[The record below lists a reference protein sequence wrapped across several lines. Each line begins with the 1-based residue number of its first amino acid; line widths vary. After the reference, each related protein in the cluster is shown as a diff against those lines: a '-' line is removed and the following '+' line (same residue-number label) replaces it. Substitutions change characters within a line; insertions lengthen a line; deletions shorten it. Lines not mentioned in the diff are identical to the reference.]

1 MTLNPILNT
10 DGYKPSHW
18 RQYPPGTDGLYEY
31 ISSRGGAY
39 DKVLFFGLQAFLLE
53 YMTKRVTVEDITEA
67 RSILTPYGAPFNE
80 EGWEYIV
87 REHGG
92 KLPVRIR
99 AVPEGTAVPMGVPI
113 VTVESTDP
121 KVFWLPSYLETA
133 LLRAV
138 WYPTTVATTSWM
150 VRSYIRMYLEKT
162 SDDVEGQL
170 PWKLHDFGARGVS
183 SEESAALGGLGHL
196 VSFQGTDTISA
207 IVAARKWYHATNPA
221 GTIPAAEHSTITSW
235 GRDRE
240 VDAYRNMIAQYGKPG
255 AVFTVVSDSYDIH
268 KAVREHWGQTLKQ
281 EVLDSGATLVIRPD
295 SGDPVTI
302 VLNCLE
308 ALAETFGYT
317 QNSKMYKVLN
327 GVRIIQGDGID
338 ANEVLRILSRM
349 ESRNFSA
356 DNIAFG
362 MGGGLLQK
370 CDRDSQKFAMKCS
383 AARIHGE
390 WVDVYKDPVTDPGKA
405 SVRGRVGAYLTHKG
419 IVCMRE
425 SEAEAIAEATGYGPT
440 RLDEVVYEDGC
451 VRRLQSLDS
460 IRELAK
466 TY

>member
-207 IVAARKWYHATNPA
+207 IVAARQPTRENLDRLWAVTARAVLEREGNSV
-221 GTIPAAEHSTITSW
+221 GTCSGS
-235 GRDRE
+235 
-240 VDAYRNMIAQYGKPG
+240 YRNCGVPMHYTEPAQPEPMY
-255 AVFTVVSDSYDIH
+255 ACCVCDLAFTES
-268 KAVREHWGQTLKQ
+268 
-281 EVLDSGATLVIRPD
+281 EVGDRRFIPKH
-295 SGDPVTI
+295 DPV
-302 VLNCLE
+302 LLPEN
-308 ALAETFGYT
+308 
-317 QNSKMYKVLN
+317 
-327 GVRIIQGDGID
+327 DGSPY
-338 ANEVLRILSRM
+338 R
-349 ESRNFSA
+349 
-356 DNIAFG
+356 
-362 MGGGLLQK
+362 
-370 CDRDSQKFAMKCS
+370 
-383 AARIHGE
+383 
-390 WVDVYKDPVTDPGKA
+390 
-405 SVRGRVGAYLTHKG
+405 
-419 IVCMRE
+419 
-425 SEAEAIAEATGYGPT
+425 
-440 RLDEVVYEDGC
+440 
-451 VRRLQSLDS
+451 
-460 IRELAK
+460 
-466 TY
+466 